1 MCTLYDLSK
10 KLSLKSNFTSGVQ
23 HSLNFRTFNRVVMF
37 SFCNAAVIILAQ
49 LTVVKVALKII
60 IVSSLKV
67 HSKELGGCGHFVDKA
82 KSCWPLLP
90 LCPPVLLFVLLLLLL
105 LHHHLYTVST
115 ASHVTGVLSANN
127 QRLIILPQ
135 HLVLPRHASAL
146 LLCVLA
152 SGPVGGYSM
161 FFQSLRLPQISCKG
175 HFVTC

>member
-1 MCTLYDLSK
+1 
-10 KLSLKSNFTSGVQ
+10 
-23 HSLNFRTFNRVVMF
+23 MF
-37 SFCNAAVIILAQ
+37 SFRNAAVIILAQ

-127 QRLIILPQ
+127 QRLIILTQ
-135 HLVLPRHASAL
+135 HLVLPCHASAL

-152 SGPVGGYSM
+152 RGPVGGYSI
-161 FFQSLRLPQISCKG
+161 FFLKASDCLKLAARVILSNVDKSRRLFPLFRSLFCSIILPYLGRSL
-175 HFVTC
+175 